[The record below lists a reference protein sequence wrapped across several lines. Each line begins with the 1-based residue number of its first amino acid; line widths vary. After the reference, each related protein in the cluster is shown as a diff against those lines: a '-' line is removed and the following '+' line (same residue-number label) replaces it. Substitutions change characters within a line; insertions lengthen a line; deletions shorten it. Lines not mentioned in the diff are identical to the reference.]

1 MQRLLLAVV
10 VGFVF
15 AGACWLGAHLSSP
28 AHSSRNAAELP
39 QSTWFHS
46 NAHKNLAAMAAQS
59 AKPKRNL
66 VASSDV
72 YPYSVVPGGLKRAE
86 DLRKAA
92 SQDAVVRSHYSH
104 FDFDH
109 ARLVR
114 VAEAREVYVS
124 YRIRNTVYWT
134 KKKVRLHVGELLL
147 TDGTTTARAHC
158 GNQISDVAKPDI
170 SDEEP
175 DEDVLNDP
183 IPAVESPYA
192 PIHPVIASAELP
204 DGQPV
209 GPQLFAG
216 GFIFPYVPY
225 GVPLPGG
232 RCPVND
238 TVANGHCQPHHKS
251 PVIPEPSTLLLIFPG
266 LAMIA
271 WRYRRT
277 TRPIAA

>member
-10 VGFVF
+10 VGSVF
-15 AGACWLGAHLSSP
+15 AGACWLGKHLSSP
-28 AHSSRNAAELP
+28 ARSSRNAAELP

-175 DEDVLNDP
+175 DEEEP
-183 IPAVESPYA
+183 PAQDSPRILRRCFA
-192 PIHPVIASAELP
+192 PA
-204 DGQPV
+204 
-209 GPQLFAG
+209 AG
-216 GFIFPYVPY
+216 ARCWWRKQEGSCGRTIMRPTRRLWRAWMSVSCARPC
-225 GVPLPGG
+225 G
-232 RCPVND
+232 RCG
-238 TVANGHCQPHHKS
+238 TVSS
-251 PVIPEPSTLLLIFPG
+251 PAS
-266 LAMIA
+266 
-271 WRYRRT
+271 R
-277 TRPIAA
+277 

>member
-1 MQRLLLAVV
+1 
-10 VGFVF
+10 
-15 AGACWLGAHLSSP
+15 
-28 AHSSRNAAELP
+28 
-39 QSTWFHS
+39 
-46 NAHKNLAAMAAQS
+46 
-59 AKPKRNL
+59 
-66 VASSDV
+66 
-72 YPYSVVPGGLKRAE
+72 
-86 DLRKAA
+86 
-92 SQDAVVRSHYSH
+92 
-104 FDFDH
+104 
-109 ARLVR
+109 VR

-183 IPAVESPYA
+183 IPAVESPYS
-192 PIHPVIASAELP
+192 PIHPMIASADLP

-232 RCPVND
+232 RCAL
-238 TVANGHCQPHHKS
+238 T
-251 PVIPEPSTLLLIFPG
+251 TLFL
-266 LAMIA
+266 M
-271 WRYRRT
+271 
-277 TRPIAA
+277 